1 MSIKK
6 QLLSANK
13 EIVDLGLVKLTWGNV
28 SVRQDNKILIK
39 PSGVDLQNLDFNDM
53 SIVDFNNTLL
63 GGLKQS
69 VDTPAHIEI
78 YKSFHSVNAV
88 VHTHSKYATSFA
100 QSKTNIPCLGTTH
113 ADYFRYEIPV
123 VGEAKNLEKYEK
135 STGESIVNFFI
146 ENSIDPL
153 EVPAALCPGHGVFAW
168 GESIEAAV
176 RNALVLEL
184 VAEMSYN
191 TIVISMYSDKKAP
204 SIDSSISDKHFL
216 RKHGKEK
223 YYGQQ

>member
-1 MSIKK
+1 LSIKK

-28 SVRQDNKILIK
+28 SARQDNKILIK
-39 PSGVDLQNLDFNDM
+39 PSGVDLQSLDFNDI
-53 SIVDFNNTLL
+53 SIVNFNNILL

-69 VDTPAHIEI
+69 VDTPSHIEI
-78 YKSFHSVNAV
+78 YRHFHDVNAI

-123 VGEAKNLEKYEK
+123 VNEAKNLEKYEK

-146 ENSIDPL
+146 ENNIDPL

-168 GESIEAAV
+168 GVTIEEAV
-176 RNALVLEL
+176 KHALVLEL

-191 TIVISMYSDKKAP
+191 TMMILSCKGKQAQPIASD
-204 SIDSSISDKHFL
+204 ISDKHFL

-223 YYGQQ
+223 YYGQ

>member
-1 MSIKK
+1 LSIKK

-53 SIVDFNNTLL
+53 SIVNFNNMLL

-78 YKSFHSVNAV
+78 YKCFNSVNAI

-168 GESIEAAV
+168 GSNLSNAV

-184 VAEMSYN
+184 IAEMAYN
-191 TIVISMYSDKKAP
+191 SMMISFCNNSKVT
-204 SIDSSISDKHFL
+204 SISSEISDKHFL

-223 YYGQQ
+223 YYGQ

>member
-28 SVRQDNKILIK
+28 SARQDNKILIK
-39 PSGVDLQNLDFNDM
+39 PSGVDLQSLDFNDI
-53 SIVDFNNTLL
+53 SIVNFNNILL

-69 VDTPAHIEI
+69 VDTPSHIEI
-78 YKSFHSVNAV
+78 YRHFHDVNAI

-168 GESIEAAV
+168 GSNLSNAV

-184 VAEMSYN
+184 IAEMAYN
-191 TIVISMYSDKKAP
+191 SMMISFCNNSKVT
-204 SIDSSISDKHFL
+204 SISSEISDKHFL

-223 YYGQQ
+223 YYGQ